1 MIKKEMSIKTIHPE
15 NCHECPF
22 SEQFRSLY
30 QCKFYNRGYLP
41 TGEKEKPPYCMVKS
55 ITVEEGEIIEG
66 SVDSRKKQAGLKS

>member
-1 MIKKEMSIKTIHPE
+1 MPIKTIHPE

-30 QCKFYNRGYLP
+30 QCKFYNRGYLL

>member
-1 MIKKEMSIKTIHPE
+1 MPIKTIHPE

-30 QCKFYNRGYLP
+30 QCKFYNRGYLL
-41 TGEKEKPPYCMVKS
+41 TGKKEKPPYCMVKS

-66 SVDSRKKQAGLKS
+66 SIDSRKKQAGLKS